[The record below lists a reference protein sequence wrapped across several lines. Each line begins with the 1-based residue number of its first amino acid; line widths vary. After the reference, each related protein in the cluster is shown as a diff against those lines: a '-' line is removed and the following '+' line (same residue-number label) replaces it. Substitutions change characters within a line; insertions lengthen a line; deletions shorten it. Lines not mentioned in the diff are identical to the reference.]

1 MRISNIKV
9 QFQINAGPQI
19 KAGGVYLK
27 FDHMD
32 LTCDQALATN
42 VREYESHAK
51 LRPDGRLM
59 WVRRLFGAWRLF
71 GARRLIEKIRF
82 ISF

>member
-19 KAGGVYLK
+19 KAGGVYFK

-59 WVRRLFGAWRLF
+59 WVQRLF

-82 ISF
+82 ISC

>member
-9 QFQINAGPQI
+9 HFQINAGPQI

-32 LTCDQALATN
+32 LTCDPALETN

-59 WVRRLFGAWRLF
+59 WVRRLFGA
-71 GARRLIEKIRF
+71 RRLIEKIRF
-82 ISF
+82 ISC